1 MPFRSCSGRS
11 AGKVTPLAMAQRRLT
26 RRVPIKIRTAGYAE
40 CYSSEEPHLYLHYTV
55 QIALVVWG
63 NVKVWQPKSE
73 GDPRIDLAGV
83 TV

>member
-1 MPFRSCSGRS
+1 
-11 AGKVTPLAMAQRRLT
+11 MAQRRLT
-26 RRVPIKIRTAGYAE
+26 RRVPIKIRTAGSAE
-40 CYSSEEPHLYLHYTV
+40 CCSSEEPHLYLHYTV

>member
-55 QIALVVWG
+55 QIALVAEMLKFG
-63 NVKVWQPKSE
+63 SQKVKVIQ
-73 GDPRIDLAGV
+73 D
-83 TV
+83 